1 MNIKHTYE
9 NRKRNYMKLALNI
22 VTWLTSYG
30 SIMLRYVGYERGWQS
45 KKRFLP
51 ERRTLALEEFKHALE
66 SWR

>member
-1 MNIKHTYE
+1 
-9 NRKRNYMKLALNI
+9 MKLALNI

-51 ERRTLALEEFKHALE
+51 EGRTLALEEFKHALE